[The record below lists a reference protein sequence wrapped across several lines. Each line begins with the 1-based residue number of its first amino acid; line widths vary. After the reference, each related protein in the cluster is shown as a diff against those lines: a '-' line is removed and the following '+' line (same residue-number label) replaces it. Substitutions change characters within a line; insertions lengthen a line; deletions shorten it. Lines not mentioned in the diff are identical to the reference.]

1 MTVHRTSEEEV
12 MRRSIFRQVAPRWLA
27 WSSDSPSLVALI
39 AAMVLAACT
48 SGGSEPAGP
57 ADADNGCTD
66 PAACEDAT
74 DTRLEDAEQ
83 EPSDTYDTDLT
94 DDTESDGSG
103 NDSETLDGHD
113 ADTDPC
119 LRLFKVSDDEDRAA
133 LIALE
138 CETVGGLWI
147 EEHHPEA
154 SDALRR
160 IRQVTGEFT
169 LWYAAPDALTEL
181 QNIERV
187 GWLVLWGQYGY
198 TEFPLPIRVIDDG
211 IFYDTIYDMRSW
223 GALYESLESFDGEF
237 EAGGTIFIPY
247 CENERFVE
255 HLRTIGL
262 EGYVS
267 VRGCGMSNCAIGCE
281 VADADCDGEPE
292 PVDAP
297 CEEGYECG
305 YGFTEEGLRGPRC
318 WLEGVDRCDNCGW

>member
-1 MTVHRTSEEEV
+1 MTSLSE
-12 MRRSIFRQVAPRWLA
+12 SCHT
-27 WSSDSPSLVALI
+27 LVARSGARRIVLSVPFRSTRHHALAILHAAAI
-39 AAMVLAACT
+39 ALTACT

-57 ADADNGCTD
+57 AAPDTDCTS
-66 PAACEDAT
+66 PAACEDAADT
-74 DTRLEDAEQ
+74 DTLVEDAEAD
-83 EPSDTYDTDLT
+83 PSDTDG
-94 DDTESDGSG
+94 TESDGSG
-103 NDSETLDGHD
+103 DDSDSLDSDD

-119 LRLFKVSDDEDRAA
+119 LREFRVSDDEDRAA
-133 LIALE
+133 LITLE

-154 SDALRR
+154 RPALQR
-160 IRQVTGEFT
+160 IRRVTGQLM
-169 LWYAAPDALTEL
+169 LWYAAPNALDDL
-181 QNIERV
+181 MNIERV
-187 GWLVLWGQYGY
+187 GELEIWFQYGY
-198 TEFPLPIRVIDDG
+198 TSFPLPIRVIDDG